1 MKENK
6 HFNELFSHALFN
18 LSQMIKISKAMN
30 DQEIILLS
38 KLMTE
43 IYTIVLSNIHDEH
56 LQSDIKELS
65 DLIHEAKQ
73 GQTFVN

>member
-1 MKENK
+1 MEGNK

-18 LSQMIKISKAMN
+18 LSKMITISKAMN

-43 IYTIVLSNIHDEH
+43 IYTIVLSNIHDAH

-65 DLIHEAKQ
+65 DLIGEAKQ
-73 GQTFVN
+73 GQTFLS